1 MIKIN
6 NVKGIENYNAL
17 YYLGFSHFLGIGPYR
32 FNALIDK
39 FKNVKNAYCANKHDL
54 EKVISANLADKFI
67 MFRNRFDL
75 FKKYKD
81 ILKKDIKIITRED
94 ISYPKQLLNI
104 SDAPIC
110 LYVKGNIKSY
120 DFEKDI
126 FLSIVG
132 TRGPTEYGIKVAKR
146 LSLDLSKAGITIIS
160 GMAIGIDACIHHGVL
175 NSKGKTIAVLG
186 CGVDVIYPLENRDL
200 YFRILNENG
209 IIVSEFPPGITVK
222 KGMFIARNRIISGM
236 SNGVL
241 IIEGTKRSGT
251 LITARYALLQGR
263 EVFAVPC
270 PITHVQ
276 SEAPNILLKQGAKLV
291 SCYQDILEEF

>member
-1 MIKIN
+1 MNNIKGKENN
-6 NVKGIENYNAL
+6 NVF

-32 FNALIDK
+32 FNLLIDK
-39 FKNVKNAYCANKHDL
+39 FKNVKKAYCANKSDL
-54 EKVISANLADKFI
+54 EKVISADLVDRFI
-67 MFRNRFDL
+67 KFRNRFDL
-75 FKKYKD
+75 LKKYKD
-81 ILKKDIKIITRED
+81 ILKKDIKIITRENV
-94 ISYPKQLLNI
+94 SYPKQLFNI
-104 SDAPIC
+104 SDPPIC

-132 TRGPTEYGIKVAKR
+132 TRKPTEYGRKVAKR
-146 LSLDLSKAGITIIS
+146 LSLDLSKAGFTIIS
-160 GMAIGIDACIHHGVL
+160 GMALGIDAQVHSSVL
-175 NSKGKTIAVLG
+175 NNKGKTIAVLG
-186 CGVDVIYPLENRDL
+186 CGVDVVYPLENRDL

-209 IIVSEFPPGITVK
+209 LIVSEFPPGVSVK
-222 KGMFIARNRIISGM
+222 KGMFTARNRIISGM

-263 EVFAVPC
+263 EVFVVPS
-270 PITHVQ
+270 PITEIQ

-291 SCYQDILEEF
+291 ACCQDILEEF